1 MAREQILSLDVGSN
15 TIKAAV
21 AESTKGAKIT
31 LQAGLVKPSR
41 GLRRGVV
48 VDMEEAAGAVNA
60 VLQDIKQVS
69 RSAIKNIY
77 LSIGGADV
85 HTQVSR
91 GIVAV
96 SRASAEIYKDDVDR
110 VIQASEAVNLPPNRM
125 ILHTITREFI
135 VDGVS
140 DIQEPLGMV
149 GARLEVISFVID
161 GFQPAV
167 KNLIKCIELAGG
179 SVSGIIFSP
188 LSSALAVLTRNQK
201 ELGTVLIDIGYGTTG
216 IAVYEENKLLHTKVL
231 PVGAG
236 HVTTD
241 LAIAL
246 KVPVEV
252 AEKLKIS
259 YGYAISKEVSNKES
273 IDLAKIDVNVK
284 GTPSRRF
291 VSEVIESRLTEI
303 CELVNNELRL
313 LGKAAKLPAGAVL
326 VGGGAKMPGIV
337 DLVKSELKL
346 STQIGLPSPAR
357 FEAVLPETVE
367 FLESP
372 EYVTNLGLILWS
384 EALSPRGAP
393 IGGNRLTSF
402 LKNLLP

>member
-1 MAREQILSLDVGSN
+1 MAREQILGLDVGSN
-15 TIKAAV
+15 TIKASV
-21 AESTKGAKIT
+21 AEGSKAHKINLLT
-31 LQAGLVKPSR
+31 AVVAPSR

-48 VDMEEAAGAVNA
+48 VDMEEAASAVNA
-60 VLQDIKQVS
+60 VLQDIKQAS
-69 RSAIKNIY
+69 KSAVKNIY
-77 LSIGGADV
+77 LNVGGADIR
-85 HTQVSR
+85 TQISR
-91 GIVAV
+91 GVVAV

-110 VIQASEAVNLPPNRM
+110 VVQASEAVNLPPNRT
-125 ILHTITREFI
+125 ILHTITREYI
-135 VDGVS
+135 VDGVG

-149 GARLEVISFVID
+149 GTRLEVNSFVID

-167 KNLIKCIELAGG
+167 KNLVKCVELAGG

-188 LSSALAVLTRNQK
+188 LASALAVLTRNQK

-216 IAVYEENKLLHTKVL
+216 MAVYEENKLLQTKVL

-236 HVTTD
+236 HVTMD
-241 LAIAL
+241 LAVAL
-246 KVPVEV
+246 KIPVEV
-252 AEKLKIS
+252 AEKVKVS
-259 YGYAISKEVSNKES
+259 YGYAVSKEVSNKES
-273 IDLAKIDVNVK
+273 INLKKIDVNTQ
-284 GTPSRRF
+284 GAPSRRF
-291 VSEVIESRLTEI
+291 VAEVIESRLSEI

-313 LGKAAKLPAGAVL
+313 LGKASKLPAGAVL

-346 STQIGLPSPAR
+346 STQVGLPSPAQ
-357 FEAVLPETVE
+357 FEAVIPETIE

-384 EALSPRGAP
+384 EVLSPRRVL
-393 IGGNRLTSF
+393 IGDNRLIGF

>member
-1 MAREQILSLDVGSN
+1 MARAPILGLDVGSN
-15 TIKAAV
+15 TIKAVV
-21 AESTKGAKIT
+21 AETSSDGKII
-31 LQAGLVKPSR
+31 LRAGLVKPSR

-48 VDMEEAAGAVNA
+48 VDMEEASAAVNL
-60 VLQDIKQVS
+60 VLQEIKQIS
-69 RSAIKNIY
+69 KSALRNIY
-77 LSIGGADV
+77 LNVGGSDI

-96 SRASAEIYKDDVDR
+96 SRASSEIYKDDVDR
-110 VIQASEAVNLPPNRM
+110 AVQASEAVNLPPNRA

-135 VDGVS
+135 VDGVG

-149 GARLEVISFVID
+149 GARLEVVSFIVD
-161 GFQPAV
+161 AFQPTI
-167 KNLIKCIELAGG
+167 KNLIKCVDLGGG
-179 SVSGIIFSP
+179 SVGGLIFSP
-188 LSSALAVLTRNQK
+188 LASALAVLTRNQK
-201 ELGTVLIDIGYGTTG
+201 ELGVVLIDIGYGTTG
-216 IAVYEENKLLHTKVL
+216 IAVYEENKILHTKVL

-246 KVPVEV
+246 KIPVEI

-259 YGYAISKEVSNKES
+259 YGYAISKEVSGKET
-273 IDLAKIDVNVK
+273 IDLKKIDIGVK

-291 VSEVIESRLTEI
+291 ISEVIESRLSEI

-313 LGKAAKLPAGAVL
+313 LGKAGKLPAGAVL
-326 VGGGAKMPGIV
+326 VGGGAKLPGIV

-346 STQIGLPSPAR
+346 STHIGLPSPSV
-357 FEAVLPETVE
+357 FGVGSSELSD

-372 EYVTNLGLILWS
+372 EYVTVLGLANWA
-384 EALSPRGAP
+384 EVMNPTRPAQGNALIR
-393 IGGNRLTSF
+393 F
-402 LKNLLP
+402 LQNLLP